1 MTAYSIR
8 VPVLEK
14 PQVVHL
20 AVGNAPPKRGNRFA
34 QAIAQSLLALFG
46 WKIEGQF
53 PNRPKMMIVG
63 APHTSGW
70 DFVVGML
77 VIWALGLRMS
87 WMAKDSLFGWP
98 HGIFMRW
105 LGGIS
110 VNRRTPQGLVDRMI
124 AEYSR
129 HDKYILV
136 VLPTGSRSKTKQWK
150 SGFYH
155 IAQGANVPILPL
167 KFDYGR
173 KIMTFG
179 PLLQSNGYIADDMDK
194 LHAHF
199 VGIQGKKWCQ
209 E

>member
-1 MTAYSIR
+1 MSTYSIR
-8 VPVLEK
+8 IPVLNNRK
-14 PQVVHL
+14 IVHL
-20 AVGNAPPKRGNRFA
+20 AVGNALPKRGNRFT
-34 QAIAQSLLALFG
+34 QAIAKSLLALFG
-46 WKIEGQF
+46 WKIEGKF

-70 DFVVGML
+70 DFVVGMV
-77 VIWALGLRMS
+77 VIWALGLNMS

-105 LGGIS
+105 LGGVP

-124 AEYSR
+124 AEYDSR
-129 HDKYILV
+129 DKYLLV
-136 VLPTGSRSKTKQWK
+136 ILPTGSRSKSKQWK
-150 SGFYH
+150 TGFYH
-155 IAQGANVPILPL
+155 IAQGADVPILPL

-173 KIMTFG
+173 KTMTFG
-179 PLLQSNGYIADDMDK
+179 PLFQPAGYVTDDMER